1 MMNILEK
8 MAKSDYEK
16 DNIGWSSW
24 DELSTSKKQEY
35 MCKQKE
41 VIDVVTE
48 ALFGS
53 PYDVEEG
60 DS

>member
-1 MMNILEK
+1 MNILEK